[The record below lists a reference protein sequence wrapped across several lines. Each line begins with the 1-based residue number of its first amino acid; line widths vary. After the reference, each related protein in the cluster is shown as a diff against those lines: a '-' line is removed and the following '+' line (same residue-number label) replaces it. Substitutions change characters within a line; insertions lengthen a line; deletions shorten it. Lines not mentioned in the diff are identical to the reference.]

1 MNENDFTTNIKPK
14 EKRGFSKQFRYLLN
28 CVIWLTAMISII
40 GIGYIVSVFIEIP
53 KGESGWATFISN
65 LLFFISILCCNICCM
80 EIKSTQKLFSKKLA
94 FFIHFIGILQII
106 ASAIHPLLGRDTGFT
121 LLVFFDGNTFTIG
134 LLIFLFGSLLKEAYS
149 MQNEID
155 EIL

>member
-1 MNENDFTTNIKPK
+1 
-14 EKRGFSKQFRYLLN
+14 
-28 CVIWLTAMISII
+28 
-40 GIGYIVSVFIEIP
+40 
-53 KGESGWATFISN
+53 
-65 LLFFISILCCNICCM
+65 M

-94 FFIHFIGILQII
+94 FFIRFIGILQII

-121 LLVFFDGNTFTIG
+121 LLVFFDGNMFTIG

>member
-1 MNENDFTTNIKPK
+1 MHENDFTTNIKPK
-14 EKRGFSKQFRYLLN
+14 EQKCFSKHFQYLLN
-28 CVIWLTAMISII
+28 CTIILTGLIVCIGVGYIISI
-40 GIGYIVSVFIEIP
+40 FIEIP

-65 LLFFISILCCNICCM
+65 ILFFISILCCNICCM

-94 FFIHFIGILQII
+94 FFIRFIGILQII